1 MEWTPALILSL
12 VLGAVIGYL
21 LGSLNF
27 SIIISKVM
35 MHDDVRNHGSGNAGL
50 TNALRT
56 MGKGPA
62 VLTLIGD
69 FFKGIIAIL
78 LSRLIY
84 KYLGGV
90 PSDAMFLLGDYIP
103 AFFALLGHVF
113 PLYYKFK
120 GGKGIL
126 VSFGALMVMSPA
138 AGLVA
143 FTSFLLFVIF
153 TKYVSLGSISAAVV
167 LPFAVLLCRYIQF
180 GELFWWEALYSLP
193 FAFLTLYKHKD
204 NMKRLIKGEENKLSF
219 KKK

>member
-1 MEWTPALILSL
+1 MELTFGLILSL
-12 VLGAVIGYL
+12 VLSAIIGYL

-27 SIIISKVM
+27 SIIISKLL

-69 FFKGIIAIL
+69 FFKGIVAIL
-78 LSRLIY
+78 IARLLY

-90 PSDAMFLLGDYIP
+90 PNDVVFKIGDYIP

-113 PLYYKFK
+113 PLYYGFK

-153 TKYVSLGSISAAVV
+153 TKYVSLGSISAGVV
-167 LPFAVLLCRYIQF
+167 LPFAILLCRYIQF
-180 GELFWWEALYSLP
+180 GELYWWEALYSLP
-193 FAFLTLYKHKD
+193 FAALTLYMHRE
-204 NMKRLIKGEENKLSF
+204 NMKRLINGNENKLSF

>member
-126 VSFGALMVMSPA
+126 VSFGALMVMSPRGRSCCVHKLFA
-138 AGLVA
+138 FCNFHKICFLGLDFSGGCFAVC
-143 FTSFLLFVIF
+143 
-153 TKYVSLGSISAAVV
+153 SAA
-167 LPFAVLLCRYIQF
+167 LPLHSVRR
-180 GELFWWEALYSLP
+180 
-193 FAFLTLYKHKD
+193 AFLVGGFVFAAFRFSNSLQA
-204 NMKRLIKGEENKLSF
+204 
-219 KKK
+219 